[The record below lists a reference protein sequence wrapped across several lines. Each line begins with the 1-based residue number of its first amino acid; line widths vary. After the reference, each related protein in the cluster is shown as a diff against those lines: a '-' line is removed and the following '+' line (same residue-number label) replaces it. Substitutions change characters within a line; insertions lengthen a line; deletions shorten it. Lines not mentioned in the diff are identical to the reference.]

1 MKFTR
6 RLFALGFAC
15 LVLAVIVTLLWLP
28 RAFPF
33 LPASA
38 FATDVISMQAE
49 RPGVKVIV
57 SPQPKGRA
65 MMIEWK
71 ASQP

>member
-15 LVLAVIVTLLWLP
+15 LVLALIVTLLWLP

-38 FATDVISMQAE
+38 FETDVISTQAD
-49 RPGVKVIV
+49 RPGVEVIV
-57 SPQPKGRA
+57 SPQPDRQA

-71 ASQP
+71 ISQP